1 MMDCLGEGSSSGP
14 AEQGGEHTR
23 TPPQRRQKEKKEKT
37 GRKMGVTRQIF
48 NGSRIPFLPPWLHPP
63 PNPYH
68 CFFLLTSLAPSR
80 AINIKHHHTCTCM
93 PMAVDEAASPPSSI
107 PTRARFCLFSFYTHR
122 ISYIYKFHPSHIHC
136 THMRPFSSS
145 SSPYLDDER
154 LLLRGRREGDVHDGL
169 QHRLP
174 VVGIHEA
181 GNREGIDGQSAC
193 LCRGRLDHLRP
204 AA

>member
-1 MMDCLGEGSSSGP
+1 MYMACVLRGHRSDGLLGGGQQQRP
-14 AEQGGEHTR
+14 GRAGWGEHTR

-48 NGSRIPFLPPWLHPP
+48 NGSRISFLPPWLQPP

-122 ISYIYKFHPSHIHC
+122 ISYIYKFHPSHTYMHA
-136 THMRPFSSS
+136 HAPFFFF
-145 SSPYLDDER
+145 
-154 LLLRGRREGDVHDGL
+154 
-169 QHRLP
+169 LP
-174 VVGIHEA
+174 
-181 GNREGIDGQSAC
+181 
-193 LCRGRLDHLRP
+193 LP
-204 AA
+204 